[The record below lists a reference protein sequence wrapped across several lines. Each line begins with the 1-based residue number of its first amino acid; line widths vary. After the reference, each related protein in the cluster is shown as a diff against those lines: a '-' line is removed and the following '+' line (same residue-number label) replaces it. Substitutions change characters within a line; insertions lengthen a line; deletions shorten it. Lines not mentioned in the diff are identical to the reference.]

1 MRTLLYISILVY
13 LIGEKSNACKDFR
26 SFRFSLRHA
35 RGLVCGTWSCM
46 SLLSATPCISLC
58 VHAAGNSLVARLFFC
73 KKIGVLR
80 PRADF
85 FLSFFFAD
93 ATGASCH
100 ATRARCQVHEALW
113 LPSSAA
119 GLSIVG
125 WQTVLKSQGC
135 SCTLPLSRMRAR
147 TPPPSRGKPDVNRIF
162 KSPLLLFLSC

>member
-1 MRTLLYISILVY
+1 MRHVELHVFVVCYAVY
-13 LIGEKSNACKDFR
+13 LSPCTRCRKLTRSTPIFLLKKEACYD
-26 SFRFSLRHA
+26 
-35 RGLVCGTWSCM
+35 LV
-46 SLLSATPCISLC
+46 LIFAF
-58 VHAAGNSLVARLFFC
+58 H
-73 KKIGVLR
+73 
-80 PRADF
+80 
-85 FLSFFFAD
+85 FFFSD
-93 ATGASCH
+93 ATGASCR

-147 TPPPSRGKPDVNRIF
+147 TPPPSRGKSDVNRIF